1 MQAGWPSFK
10 DAKSTPM
17 KAMLMTLLLSMS
29 LPVLAAG
36 GGGARAGGGHN
47 GACHNDT
54 AQPVAPP
61 VAAQG
66 AATAGTINNA
76 GAIEPIASK
85 PAEPKPACAS
95 ASH

>member
-1 MQAGWPSFK
+1 
-10 DAKSTPM
+10 M

-29 LPVLAAG
+29 LPVLAAGG

-54 AQPVAPP
+54 AQPVALP
-61 VAAQG
+61 VATQG
-66 AATAGTINNA
+66 AATASTINNA
-76 GAIEPIASK
+76 GAIEPIAGK
-85 PAEPKPACAS
+85 PAAPKPACAS